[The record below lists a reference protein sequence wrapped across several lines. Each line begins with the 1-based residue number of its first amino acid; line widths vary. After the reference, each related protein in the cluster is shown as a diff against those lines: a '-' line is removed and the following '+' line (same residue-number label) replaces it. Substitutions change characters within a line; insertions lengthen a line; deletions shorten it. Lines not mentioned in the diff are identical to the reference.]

1 MIGKRILELVDY
13 GLKNGLL
20 EKEDR
25 IYTVNR
31 LLELFGLDEPEEGDI
46 SPIKAGE
53 GDTFFEEEAELES
66 LLQEFIL

>member
-46 SPIKAGE
+46 SPIKAG
-53 GDTFFEEEAELES
+53 A
-66 LLQEFIL
+66 ILFLKRKRSWKKY